1 MEIECE
7 ENTEDIG
14 DTEGDEEDDN
24 DSAEE
29 FLKMKTQKKIYN
41 WK

>member
-7 ENTEDIG
+7 ENTEDIE

-24 DSAEE
+24 DSEE
-29 FLKMKTQKKIYN
+29 TFLKMKTQKKIYN
-41 WK
+41 WR